1 MKSNSNFM
9 LSVFI
14 ITFLLGNISCKE
26 NDPKEN
32 EMISENES
40 KEVITKQD
48 VRDAQQAWGDGIIN
62 IGKLF
67 SEGGDYKAAAEEHI
81 SVFYNYQEG
90 TVLFKP
96 TLASEREFRTN
107 FKGGLSYFIAGDENY
122 PEDHGFAIKPW
133 SEVRFDNLET
143 KILGDIAISMGD
155 YYFTPTDG
163 SELVKA
169 EYSFVYTRDKDGKLK
184 IILHDSHLPYNPAE

>member
-1 MKSNSNFM
+1 M
-9 LSVFI
+9 VF
-14 ITFLLGNISCKE
+14 FLLSNISCKE
-26 NDPKEN
+26 STSEEN
-32 EMISENES
+32 NVMTEPES
-40 KEVITKQD
+40 KVVITKQE
-48 VRDAQQAWGDGIIN
+48 VRDAQKAWGDGIVK

-81 SVFYNYQEG
+81 NMFYNYQEG

-96 TLASEREFRTN
+96 TLAAEKEFRTN

-133 SEVRFDNLET
+133 SKVRFDNLET
-143 KILGDIAISMGD
+143 KIFGDIAISMGD

-163 SELVKA
+163 GDLVKA
-169 EYSFVYTRDKDGKLK
+169 EYSFVYTRDKNGKLK
-184 IILHDSHLPYNPAE
+184 LILHDSHLPYQPAE

>member
-1 MKSNSNFM
+1 MKTNSRFFLSIFM
-9 LSVFI
+9 VF
-14 ITFLLGNISCKE
+14 FLLNNISCKE
-26 NDPKEN
+26 STSEENNVMTEPEPKV
-32 EMISENES
+32 
-40 KEVITKQD
+40 VITKQE
-48 VRDAQQAWGDGIIN
+48 VRDAQKAWGDGIVK

-81 SVFYNYQEG
+81 NMFYNYQEG

-96 TLASEREFRTN
+96 TLAAEREFRTN

-133 SEVRFDNLET
+133 SKVRFDNLET
-143 KILGDIAISMGD
+143 KIFGDIAISMGD

-163 SELVKA
+163 GDLVKA
-169 EYSFVYTRDKDGKLK
+169 EYSFVYTRDKNGKLK
-184 IILHDSHLPYNPAE
+184 LILHDSHLPYQPAE